1 MRVADVEEAATA
13 RAAASIR
20 TLRDTANPIDQSP
33 DMSRPDQKL
42 PLACRH
48 LFLGLASNFLVCQAF
63 RSTFLS
69 TSCPYG
75 W

>member
-1 MRVADVEEAATA
+1 VADVEEVTTA

-20 TLRDTANPIDQSP
+20 TLRDTANPIDQSH

-42 PLACRH
+42 PLACHH
-48 LFLGLASNFLVCQAF
+48 LFLGLASNFLVCRVF
-63 RSTFLS
+63 RSTFLF
-69 TSCPYG
+69 TSRPYG